1 MDFLVL
7 SRQQSELIDPTKK
20 HIIISIT
27 DPFDVP
33 ANLFPNDNCKGILQL
48 SFHDIDSE
56 VIADKHKLELFT
68 REQARKIFDFVDE
81 NINDIELII
90 VACEVGI
97 SISSSVAAFLSEI
110 YNGHDSGFFRT
121 HIPNRFVFKQ
131 LMYEHENLN
140 IEDMFV

>member
-7 SRQQSELIDPTKK
+7 SRQQSELIDPTKN

-33 ANLFPNDNCKGILQL
+33 ANLFPNDNCKGILKL

-68 REQARKIFDFVDE
+68 REQARKILDFVDA
-81 NINDIELII
+81 NINDVELII
-90 VACEVGI
+90 VACEAGI
-97 SISSSVAAFLSEI
+97 SRSAGCCAALSEI

-131 LMYEHENLN
+131 LMYEHENIN